1 MIRAEVFC
9 REIEEKEIPELGKL
23 AEEIW
28 REHYPGVIGINQTEY
43 MLGKFYST
51 EALKKQ
57 MLENGHRF
65 FFWINHEKPLGYA
78 SLDFSSKDYVML
90 SKFYLHA
97 SLRGKGIAP
106 IFLSFLEEQ
115 IKAANQNTI
124 QLTVNRQNIGAINF
138 YFKAGFK
145 IIQVADFNIGEG
157 YFMNDFIMEKTL

>member
-1 MIRAEVFC
+1 MNGAEKFC

-23 AEEIW
+23 AGEIW
-28 REHYPGVIGINQTEY
+28 REYYPGVIGKDQTEY
-43 MLGKFYST
+43 MLNKFYGT

-65 FFWINHEKPLGYA
+65 FFWINHDKPSGYA
-78 SLDFSSKDYVML
+78 SLDFSPEDHVML

-115 IKAANQNTI
+115 IKAADQNTVR
-124 QLTVNRQNIGAINF
+124 LTVNRQNIRAINF

-145 IIQVADFNIGEG
+145 IIQVADFDIGEG
-157 YFMNDFIMEKTL
+157 YFMNDFIMEKTW